1 MYPEKLTRAEVLK
14 ALKYCSDPSNISCLA
29 ACPMYGFAPELE
41 NSRCMAALMEI
52 AIPFVKES
60 VPATVQTDTGLI
72 GGIMGHYKKPLVTI
86 SISEM
91 EETE

>member
-1 MYPEKLTRAEVLK
+1 MLLEDLLK
-14 ALKYCSDPSNISCLA
+14 ALALCASDGNKCRECPLFNDNGCGNTLKNWALYYLKQATEKTRLEVRAPLNPS
-29 ACPMYGFAPELE
+29 P
-41 NSRCMAALMEI
+41 
-52 AIPFVKES
+52 
-60 VPATVQTDTGLI
+60 DLI